1 MKVRYLVAG
10 AVITAGIISS
20 WDMAYAGNW
29 NSGSS
34 NSGSSGVV
42 KPYEGIVNRSATY
55 VVPNDVMSA
64 FKNVA
69 STTKEKYCSISGP
82 QNSTYVEAI
91 AGNPPERI
99 KGWNSRMDNK
109 KNVEGSYSAIYAMR
123 WSKLVTDSM
132 VNENS
137 KEIALESL
145 YKWANAGALTKTWNC
160 FTDGKCGNAWKEKDG
175 SDLNPMHDIDHTFH
189 VMHKFAYG
197 YYFALSDYKVN
208 DPRHAVIQNWLKV
221 YFGNP
226 KMKSRGG
233 SNYQYIAGQH
243 TGYRWIELLNSELDS
258 KDSKDIKS
266 MIKKIIDANN
276 KQILKDGSIKNRTTR
291 GDRSLWYHW
300 HILNEI
306 VLNMETARRYDVK
319 IPAEMHEKV
328 EKAAD
333 IFVKGFADHTYMDKW
348 AKVAFQSTYT
358 PGLQHFKNEMSKIPN
373 SKSWVYIFQYR
384 YPNSPVTVE
393 LAKITA
399 NDKQPG
405 ADGETGIGYGCIYGS
420 LLK

>member
-1 MKVRYLVAG
+1 MKVRYVIAG
-10 AVITAGIISS
+10 AVITAGVISA

-34 NSGSSGVV
+34 SSSSSSIV
-42 KPYEGIVNRSATY
+42 KPYEGVVSKATTY
-55 VVPNDVMSA
+55 VVPNDVLNA
-64 FKNVA
+64 FKNVDSA
-69 STTKEKYCSISGP
+69 KKEKFCAVSGK
-82 QNSTYVEAI
+82 QNTTYVEAI

-109 KNVEGSYSAIYAMR
+109 KNVEGSYASVYAMR

-132 VNENS
+132 VNEHS
-137 KEIALESL
+137 KEIALDSL
-145 YKWANAGALTKTWNC
+145 YKWASAGALAKTWNC
-160 FTDGKCGNAWKEKDG
+160 FTDGKCGKGWKSKDG
-175 SDLNPMHDIDHTFH
+175 QDLNPMHDIDHTFH
-189 VMHKFAYG
+189 TMHKFAYG
-197 YYFALSDYKVN
+197 YYFALAGYKVN
-208 DPRHAVIQNWLKV
+208 DPRHSVIQDWLKV

-226 KMKSRGG
+226 KMKSRGEN
-233 SNYQYIAGQH
+233 SYQYIAGQH
-243 TGYRWIELLNSELDS
+243 TGYRWIELLNADLGGQDS
-258 KDSKDIKS
+258 KTV
-266 MIKKIIDANN
+266 IKKIIDANS

-306 VLNMETARRYDVK
+306 VLNMETARRYGVT
-319 IPAEMHEKV
+319 IPAEMHVKV

-333 IFVKGFADHTYMDKW
+333 IFVKGFNDHTYMDKW

-358 PGLQHFKNEMSKIPN
+358 PGLQHFKKEMSKIPN

-384 YPNSPVTVE
+384 YPNSPVTAE
-393 LAKITA
+393 LAKITEG
-399 NDKQPG
+399 DRQPG